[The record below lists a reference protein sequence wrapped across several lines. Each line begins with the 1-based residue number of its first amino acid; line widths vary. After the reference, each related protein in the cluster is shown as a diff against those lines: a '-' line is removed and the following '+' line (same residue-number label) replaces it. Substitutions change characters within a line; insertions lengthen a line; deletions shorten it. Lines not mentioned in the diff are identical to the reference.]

1 MKAICVALILELA
14 PVYDIPPYLLVAIA
28 ETESQWNNYA
38 EHHNNDGTIDR
49 GIMQL
54 NSSWFIDE
62 NWHDPIT
69 NIKAAI
75 EHILWLRNKD
85 LTWWQITV
93 AYNCG
98 LSRLNNPPEQSI
110 EYAAKVFR
118 TWASYDKYFNN
129 YVGR

>member
-1 MKAICVALILELA
+1 MKALCVALILELA
-14 PVYDIPPYLLVAIA
+14 PAYGIPPYLLVAIA

-38 EHHNNDGTIDR
+38 QRRNNNGTIDR

-54 NSSWFIDE
+54 NSSWFEDD
-62 NWHDPIT
+62 NWHDPVV
-69 NIKAAI
+69 NINAAI
-75 EHILWLRNKD
+75 DHILGLRKHGLN
-85 LTWWQITV
+85 WWQTV
-93 AYNCG
+93 MVYNCG